1 MRKVRCI
8 TVGAI
13 LLLFLL
19 LVCFSVVIT
28 ADEDERSTPEK
39 TGITGLNLSEEVLSY
54 WELIVKYA
62 AENGISEYV
71 QYLLAIMQ
79 VESGGKGND
88 VMQCSESLGLEPN
101 SLTPEESIK
110 QGCAYFAKLLKG
122 ALEAGCDVNTAVQA
136 YNYGGNYVKYV
147 TENGKVHTFELAQEF
162 AKEKSGDQRV
172 PYTAPIAVQING
184 GWRYNYGNMFYVY
197 LITQY
202 LYVPEFTDE
211 TVEAIMT
218 EALKYQG
225 WKYVF
230 GGSSPSTSFD
240 CSGLVQWCFGA
251 AGILLPRTA
260 QEQYDATQHIAL
272 SEASPGDLVFFTGT
286 YNSGTYITHVGIYVG
301 DNRMYHAGDPIGY
314 ADLTTE
320 YWQEHIVCAGRI
332 RE

>member
-1 MRKVRCI
+1 MGKIRRI

-19 LVCFSVVIT
+19 LVCFFVVMT
-28 ADEDERSTPEK
+28 ADEDEGSTPEQ
-39 TGITGLNLSEEVLSY
+39 TGITGLNLSDEVLSY

-62 AENGISEYV
+62 AENNISEYV

-88 VMQCSESLGLEPN
+88 VMQCSESLGLEPD

-122 ALEAGCDVNTAVQA
+122 ALDAECDVNTAVQS
-136 YNYGGNYVKYV
+136 YNYGGSYVKYV
-147 TENGKVHTFELAQEF
+147 AENGKIHTFELAQAF
-162 AKEKSGDQRV
+162 AKEKSGDQKV
-172 PYTAPIAVQING
+172 PYTAPIAVKING

-211 TVEAIMT
+211 TVETIMT

-230 GGSSPSTSFD
+230 GGASPNTSFD
-240 CSGLVQWCFGA
+240 CSGLVQWCFGV
-251 AGILLPRTA
+251 AGIKLPRTA
-260 QEQYDATQHIAL
+260 QEQYDAVQHIAL
-272 SEASPGDLVFFTGT
+272 SEASPGDLVFFQGT
-286 YNSGTYITHVGIYVG
+286 YDSGTYITHVGIYVG

-314 ADLTTE
+314 ADLTTD
-320 YWQEHIVCAGRI
+320 YWQKHIVCAGRI